1 MPKKSDSKTFYGHII
16 VIASSFILLV
26 MHGVGSTFS
35 VFFSSLQTEFNANR
49 ATISGV
55 ISVTFFL
62 EGLYAIAIG
71 RLTDRYGPRVV
82 ITVCGIIFG
91 IGYILMSQV
100 GELWQLYIFYPVI
113 VGIGISSGNV
123 ALLSTVTRWFVKNRG
138 LMTSIVKVGTG
149 AGIFIVPLVASL
161 LISNYGWRQAYLI
174 LGLFGLVW
182 IVTIAQ
188 ILKRDPE
195 KMKLK
200 PYGMYDANGA
210 VSNLTSK
217 VQLSFQDT
225 IRTHQF
231 WAVSAIYFAS
241 WYASQSVMIHS
252 VSFALDNGIPITQAA
267 GIVAI
272 IGATSIA
279 GRLVMGI
286 TGDRLGNRLALII
299 CFSVLIVA
307 LSWLQ
312 FAGELWRL
320 YLFAV
325 VYGFAHGGFY
335 AIMSPLIAELFGTV
349 SHGANFGMVLFLGQM
364 GGAVGPVVTGRIF
377 DTTESYQL
385 AFLILIA
392 VSIVALA
399 LSITQ
404 IKPVQNS
411 RG

>member
-1 MPKKSDSKTFYGHII
+1 MPKKSNSTIFYGHII

-35 VFFSSLQTEFNANR
+35 IFFSSLQTEFNANR
-49 ATISGV
+49 TTISGV
-55 ISVTFFL
+55 ISVAFFL
-62 EGLYAIAIG
+62 QGLYAIVLG
-71 RLTDRYGPRVV
+71 RLADRYGPRVV

-100 GELWQLYIFYPVI
+100 DELWQLYLFYPVI

-123 ALLSTVTRWFVKNRG
+123 ALLSTVTKWFVKNRG

-149 AGIFIVPLVASL
+149 AGILIVPLVASL

-182 IVTIAQ
+182 IVIIAQ

-195 KMKLK
+195 RVGLR
-200 PYGMYDANGA
+200 PYGMYDANGT
-210 VSNLTSK
+210 VSDLTLGN
-217 VQLSFQDT
+217 QLSFQDT
-225 IRTHQF
+225 IRTRQF
-231 WAVSAIYFAS
+231 WAVSAIYFATL
-241 WYASQSVMIHS
+241 YVTQSVMIHT
-252 VSFALDNGIPITQAA
+252 VSFALDNGIAITQAA

-279 GRLVMGI
+279 GRLVTGI
-286 TGDRLGNRLALII
+286 TGDRLGNRIALII

-312 FAGELWRL
+312 FAGELWKL
-320 YLFAV
+320 YLFAAI
-325 VYGFAHGGFY
+325 YGFAHGGLFTVE
-335 AIMSPLIAELFGTV
+335 SPLIAELFGTA
-349 SHGANFGMVLFLGQM
+349 SHGANYGMVIFLGQI

-385 AFLILIA
+385 AFLILIV
-392 VSIVALA
+392 VSIGALA
-399 LSITQ
+399 LSINQ
-404 IKPVQNS
+404 LKPVQNL